1 MDTTPTKPRLRE
13 QFRNVIR
20 VNHYSIRTEK
30 TYWYWIRYFLRYRRM
45 RHPLEMGPA
54 EVSEFLTWLAVS
66 RHVAAATQNQAL
78 NALVFLYGKVLDR
91 PLGDIGDTVRAKRPA
106 RIPTVLTHS
115 EATQII
121 GLLPEPH
128 KLIASL
134 MYGSGLRVVEAC
146 RLRIKDLDFDRQI
159 LTVRSG
165 KGDKDRTTLLPAS
178 LIEPL
183 RARRARIQRAWR
195 EQDAFY
201 RCEASLPYA
210 LRRKYPNAA
219 RSLEWQWL
227 FPSQGLCADDEGNIV
242 RHHLHVSA
250 VQKAVRRA
258 VRAAAIGKPAGCH
271 TFRHTFATELLRR
284 GSDIR
289 TVQTL
294 LGHADVRT
302 TQIYTHVLG
311 NAFAGVQSPL
321 G

>member
-1 MDTTPTKPRLRE
+1 MDTTPAKPRLRE

-30 TYWYWIRYFLRYRRM
+30 AYWYWIRYFLRYHQM

-54 EVSEFLTWLAVS
+54 EVSAFLTWLAVS
-66 RHVAAATQNQAL
+66 RHVTAATQNQAL

-106 RIPTVLTHS
+106 RIPTVLTHG

-121 GLLPEPH
+121 ALLQEPH

-146 RLRIKDLDFDRQI
+146 RLRIKDIDFDRQI
-159 LTVRSG
+159 ITVRSG
-165 KGDKDRTTLLPAS
+165 KGDKDRTTLLPTS

-183 RARRARIQRAWR
+183 RERRARIQRAWR
-195 EQDAFY
+195 KQDAFY
-201 RCEASLPYA
+201 QCDASLPYA

-242 RHHLHVSA
+242 RHHLHVNA
-250 VQKAVRRA
+250 
-258 VRAAAIGKPAGCH
+258 
-271 TFRHTFATELLRR
+271 
-284 GSDIR
+284 
-289 TVQTL
+289 VQTL

>member
-1 MDTTPTKPRLRE
+1 MDTTPAKPRLRE

-30 TYWYWIRYFLRYRRM
+30 TYWYWIRYFLRYHQM

-54 EVSEFLTWLAVS
+54 EVSAFLTWLAVS
-66 RHVAAATQNQAL
+66 RHVTAATQNQAL

-106 RIPTVLTHS
+106 RIPTVLTHG

-121 GLLPEPH
+121 ALLQEPH

-146 RLRIKDLDFDRQI
+146 RLRIKDIDFDRQI
-159 LTVRSG
+159 ITVRSG

-183 RARRARIQRAWR
+183 RERRARIQRAWR
-195 EQDAFY
+195 KQDAFY
-201 RCEASLPYA
+201 QCDASLPYA

-242 RHHLHVSA
+242 RHHLHVNA
-250 VQKAVRRA
+250 
-258 VRAAAIGKPAGCH
+258 
-271 TFRHTFATELLRR
+271 
-284 GSDIR
+284 
-289 TVQTL
+289 VQTL

-311 NAFAGVQSPL
+311 NAFAGVQSLL

>member
-1 MDTTPTKPRLRE
+1 MDTPPAKPRLHE

-30 TYWYWIRYFLRYRRM
+30 TYWYWIRYFLRYHQM

-54 EVSEFLTWLAVS
+54 EVSAFLTWLAVS
-66 RHVAAATQNQAL
+66 RHVTAATQNQAL

-106 RIPTVLTHS
+106 RIPTVLTHG

-121 GLLPEPH
+121 ALLQEPH

-146 RLRIKDLDFDRQI
+146 RLRIKDIDFDRQI
-159 LTVRSG
+159 ITVRSG
-165 KGDKDRTTLLPAS
+165 KGDKDRTTLLPTS

-183 RARRARIQRAWR
+183 RERRARIQRAWR
-195 EQDAFY
+195 KQDAFY
-201 RCEASLPYA
+201 QCDASLPYA

-242 RHHLHVSA
+242 RHHLHVNA
-250 VQKAVRRA
+250 
-258 VRAAAIGKPAGCH
+258 
-271 TFRHTFATELLRR
+271 
-284 GSDIR
+284 
-289 TVQTL
+289 VQTL

-311 NAFAGVQSPL
+311 NAFAGVQSLL

>member
-1 MDTTPTKPRLRE
+1 MDTTPAKPRLHE

-30 TYWYWIRYFLRYRRM
+30 TYWYWIRYFLRYHQM

-54 EVSEFLTWLAVS
+54 EVSAFLTWLAVS
-66 RHVAAATQNQAL
+66 RHVTAATQNQAL

-106 RIPTVLTHS
+106 RIPTVLTHG

-121 GLLPEPH
+121 ALLQEPH

-146 RLRIKDLDFDRQI
+146 RLRIKDIDFDRQI
-159 LTVRSG
+159 ITVRSG

-183 RARRARIQRAWR
+183 RERRARIQRAWR
-195 EQDAFY
+195 KQDAFY
-201 RCEASLPYA
+201 QCDASLPYA

-242 RHHLHVSA
+242 RHHLHVNA
-250 VQKAVRRA
+250 
-258 VRAAAIGKPAGCH
+258 
-271 TFRHTFATELLRR
+271 
-284 GSDIR
+284 
-289 TVQTL
+289 VQTL

-311 NAFAGVQSPL
+311 NAFAGVQSLL

>member
-1 MDTTPTKPRLRE
+1 MDTTPAKPRLHE

-30 TYWYWIRYFLRYRRM
+30 TYWYWIRYFLRYHQM

-54 EVSEFLTWLAVS
+54 EVSAFLTWLAVS
-66 RHVAAATQNQAL
+66 RHVTAATQNQAL

-106 RIPTVLTHS
+106 RIPTVLTHG

-121 GLLPEPH
+121 ALLQEPH

-146 RLRIKDLDFDRQI
+146 RLRIKDIDFDRQI
-159 LTVRSG
+159 ITVRSG

-183 RARRARIQRAWR
+183 RERRARIQRAWR
-195 EQDAFY
+195 KQDAFY
-201 RCEASLPYA
+201 QCDASLPYA

-242 RHHLHVSA
+242 RHHLHVNA
-250 VQKAVRRA
+250 
-258 VRAAAIGKPAGCH
+258 
-271 TFRHTFATELLRR
+271 
-284 GSDIR
+284 
-289 TVQTL
+289 VQTL

>member
-1 MDTTPTKPRLRE
+1 METPAPKPRLRE
-13 QFRNVIR
+13 QFRNVIK

-30 TYWYWIRYFLRYRRM
+30 TYWYWIRYFLRYHRM
-45 RHPLEMGPA
+45 RHPLEMGPN
-54 EVSEFLTWLAVS
+54 EVNEFLTWLAVS

-78 NALVFLYGKVLDR
+78 NALVFLYSKVLDH

-146 RLRIKDLDFDRQI
+146 RLRVKDIDFDRQI
-159 LTVRSG
+159 ITVRSG
-165 KGDKDRTTLLPAS
+165 KGDKDRNTLLPAS

-183 RARRARIQRAWR
+183 RERRARIRRAWS
-195 EQDAFY
+195 EKDAFY
-201 RCEASLPYA
+201 KCDASLPYA
-210 LRRKYPNAA
+210 LRRKYPSAA

-227 FPSQGLCADDEGNIV
+227 FPATGLCADDEGNIV

-250 VQKAVRRA
+250 VQKVVRRA
-258 VRAAAIGKPAGCH
+258 VRAAAIGKPASCH

-294 LGHADVRT
+294 LGHTDVRT

>member
-1 MDTTPTKPRLRE
+1 MDTTPAKPRLRE

-30 TYWYWIRYFLRYRRM
+30 TYWYWIRYFLRYHQM

-54 EVSEFLTWLAVS
+54 EVSAFLTWLAVS

-106 RIPTVLTHS
+106 RIPTVLTHG

-121 GLLPEPH
+121 ALLQEPH

-146 RLRIKDLDFDRQI
+146 RLRIKDIDFDRQI
-159 LTVRSG
+159 ITVRSG
-165 KGDKDRTTLLPAS
+165 KGDKDRTTLLPTS

-183 RARRARIQRAWR
+183 RERRARIQRAWR

-201 RCEASLPYA
+201 QCDASLPCA

-219 RSLEWQWL
+219 RALE
-227 FPSQGLCADDEGNIV
+227 
-242 RHHLHVSA
+242 
-250 VQKAVRRA
+250 
-258 VRAAAIGKPAGCH
+258 
-271 TFRHTFATELLRR
+271 
-284 GSDIR
+284 
-289 TVQTL
+289 
-294 LGHADVRT
+294 
-302 TQIYTHVLG
+302 
-311 NAFAGVQSPL
+311 
-321 G
+321 

>member
-1 MDTTPTKPRLRE
+1 MDTTPAKPRLHE

-30 TYWYWIRYFLRYRRM
+30 TYWYWIRYFLRYHQM

-54 EVSEFLTWLAVS
+54 EVSAFLTWLAVS
-66 RHVAAATQNQAL
+66 RHVTAATQNQAL

-106 RIPTVLTHS
+106 RIPTVLTHG

-121 GLLPEPH
+121 ALLQEPH

-146 RLRIKDLDFDRQI
+146 RLRIKDIDFDRQI
-159 LTVRSG
+159 ITVRSG
-165 KGDKDRTTLLPAS
+165 KGDKDRPTLLPTS

-183 RARRARIQRAWR
+183 RERRARIQRAWR
-195 EQDAFY
+195 KQDAFY
-201 RCEASLPYA
+201 QCDASLPYA

-242 RHHLHVSA
+242 RHHLHVNA
-250 VQKAVRRA
+250 
-258 VRAAAIGKPAGCH
+258 
-271 TFRHTFATELLRR
+271 
-284 GSDIR
+284 
-289 TVQTL
+289 VQTL

-311 NAFAGVQSPL
+311 NAFAGVQSLL

>member
-1 MDTTPTKPRLRE
+1 MDTTPAKPRLHE

-20 VNHYSIRTEK
+20 VNHYSIRTKK
-30 TYWYWIRYFLRYRRM
+30 TYWYWIRYFLRYHQM

-54 EVSEFLTWLAVS
+54 EVSAFLTWLAVS
-66 RHVAAATQNQAL
+66 RHVTAATQNQAL

-106 RIPTVLTHS
+106 RIPTVLTHG

-121 GLLPEPH
+121 ALLQEPH

-146 RLRIKDLDFDRQI
+146 RLRIKDIDFDRQI
-159 LTVRSG
+159 ITVRSG
-165 KGDKDRTTLLPAS
+165 KGDKDRTTLLPTS

-183 RARRARIQRAWR
+183 RERRARIQRAWR
-195 EQDAFY
+195 KQDAFY
-201 RCEASLPYA
+201 QCDASLPYA

-242 RHHLHVSA
+242 RHHLHVNA
-250 VQKAVRRA
+250 
-258 VRAAAIGKPAGCH
+258 
-271 TFRHTFATELLRR
+271 
-284 GSDIR
+284 
-289 TVQTL
+289 VQTL

-311 NAFAGVQSPL
+311 NAFAGVQSLL

>member
-1 MDTTPTKPRLRE
+1 MDTTPTKPRLHE

-30 TYWYWIRYFLRYRRM
+30 TYWYWIRYFLRYHQM

-54 EVSEFLTWLAVS
+54 EVSAFLTWLAVS
-66 RHVAAATQNQAL
+66 RHVTAATQNQAL

-106 RIPTVLTHS
+106 RIPTVLTHG

-121 GLLPEPH
+121 ALLQEPH

-146 RLRIKDLDFDRQI
+146 RLRIKDIDFDRQI
-159 LTVRSG
+159 ITVRSG
-165 KGDKDRTTLLPAS
+165 KGDKDRTTLLPTS

-183 RARRARIQRAWR
+183 RERRARIQRAWR
-195 EQDAFY
+195 KQDAFY
-201 RCEASLPYA
+201 QCDASLPYA

-242 RHHLHVSA
+242 RHHLHVNA
-250 VQKAVRRA
+250 
-258 VRAAAIGKPAGCH
+258 
-271 TFRHTFATELLRR
+271 
-284 GSDIR
+284 
-289 TVQTL
+289 VQTL

>member
-1 MDTTPTKPRLRE
+1 MDTTPAKPRLHE

-30 TYWYWIRYFLRYRRM
+30 TYWYWIRYFLRYHQM

-54 EVSEFLTWLAVS
+54 EVSAFLTWLAVS
-66 RHVAAATQNQAL
+66 RHVTAATQNQAL

-106 RIPTVLTHS
+106 RIPTVLTHG

-121 GLLPEPH
+121 ALLQEPH

-146 RLRIKDLDFDRQI
+146 RLRIKDIDFDRQI
-159 LTVRSG
+159 ITVRSG
-165 KGDKDRTTLLPAS
+165 KGDKDRTTLLPTS

-183 RARRARIQRAWR
+183 RERRARIQRAWR
-195 EQDAFY
+195 KQDAL
-201 RCEASLPYA
+201 CQCDASLPYA

-242 RHHLHVSA
+242 RHHLHVNA
-250 VQKAVRRA
+250 
-258 VRAAAIGKPAGCH
+258 
-271 TFRHTFATELLRR
+271 
-284 GSDIR
+284 
-289 TVQTL
+289 VQTL

-311 NAFAGVQSPL
+311 NAFAGVQSLL

>member
-1 MDTTPTKPRLRE
+1 MDTTPAKPRLHE

-30 TYWYWIRYFLRYRRM
+30 TYWYWIRYFLRYHQM

-54 EVSEFLTWLAVS
+54 EVSAFLTWLAVS
-66 RHVAAATQNQAL
+66 RHVTAATQNQAL

-106 RIPTVLTHS
+106 RIPTVLTPG

-121 GLLPEPH
+121 ALLQEPH

-146 RLRIKDLDFDRQI
+146 RLRIKDIDFDRQI
-159 LTVRSG
+159 ITVRSG
-165 KGDKDRTTLLPAS
+165 KGDKDRTTLLPTS

-183 RARRARIQRAWR
+183 RERRARIQRAWR
-195 EQDAFY
+195 KQDAFY
-201 RCEASLPYA
+201 QCDASLPYA

-242 RHHLHVSA
+242 RHHLHVNA
-250 VQKAVRRA
+250 
-258 VRAAAIGKPAGCH
+258 
-271 TFRHTFATELLRR
+271 
-284 GSDIR
+284 
-289 TVQTL
+289 VQTL

-311 NAFAGVQSPL
+311 NAFAGVQSLL

>member
-1 MDTTPTKPRLRE
+1 MDTTPAKPRLHE

-30 TYWYWIRYFLRYRRM
+30 TYWYWIRYFLRYHQM

-54 EVSEFLTWLAVS
+54 EVSAFLTWLAVS
-66 RHVAAATQNQAL
+66 RHVTAATQNQAL

-106 RIPTVLTHS
+106 RIPTVLTHG
-115 EATQII
+115 EATQINA
-121 GLLPEPH
+121 LLQEPH

-146 RLRIKDLDFDRQI
+146 RLRIKDIDFDRQI
-159 LTVRSG
+159 ITVRSG
-165 KGDKDRTTLLPAS
+165 KGDKDRTTLLPTS

-183 RARRARIQRAWR
+183 RERRARIQRAWR
-195 EQDAFY
+195 KQDAFY
-201 RCEASLPYA
+201 QCDVSLPYA

-242 RHHLHVSA
+242 RHHLHVNA
-250 VQKAVRRA
+250 
-258 VRAAAIGKPAGCH
+258 
-271 TFRHTFATELLRR
+271 
-284 GSDIR
+284 
-289 TVQTL
+289 VQTL

-311 NAFAGVQSPL
+311 NAFAGVQSLL

>member
-1 MDTTPTKPRLRE
+1 MDTTPAKPRLHE

-20 VNHYSIRTEK
+20 VNHYSIRTKK
-30 TYWYWIRYFLRYRRM
+30 TYWYWIRYFLRYHQM

-54 EVSEFLTWLAVS
+54 EVSAFLTWLAVS
-66 RHVAAATQNQAL
+66 RHVTAATQNQAL

-106 RIPTVLTHS
+106 RIPTVLTHG

-121 GLLPEPH
+121 ALLQEPH

-146 RLRIKDLDFDRQI
+146 RLRIKDIDFDRQI
-159 LTVRSG
+159 ITVRSG
-165 KGDKDRTTLLPAS
+165 KGDKDRTTLLPTS

-183 RARRARIQRAWR
+183 RERRARIQRAWR
-195 EQDAFY
+195 KQDAFY
-201 RCEASLPYA
+201 QCDASLPYA

-227 FPSQGLCADDEGNIV
+227 FPSLGLCADDEGDIV
-242 RHHLHVSA
+242 RHHLHVS
-250 VQKAVRRA
+250 
-258 VRAAAIGKPAGCH
+258 
-271 TFRHTFATELLRR
+271 
-284 GSDIR
+284 S
-289 TVQTL
+289 VQTL

>member
-1 MDTTPTKPRLRE
+1 MDTTPAKPRLRE

-30 TYWYWIRYFLRYRRM
+30 TYWYWIRYFLRYHQM

-54 EVSEFLTWLAVS
+54 EVSAFLTWLAVS
-66 RHVAAATQNQAL
+66 RHVTAATQNQAL

-106 RIPTVLTHS
+106 RIPTVLTHG

-121 GLLPEPH
+121 ALLQEPH

-146 RLRIKDLDFDRQI
+146 RLRIKDIDFDRQI
-159 LTVRSG
+159 ITVRSG

-183 RARRARIQRAWR
+183 CARRARTQRAWR

-201 RCEASLPYA
+201 QCDASLPCA

-219 RSLEWQWL
+219 RALE
-227 FPSQGLCADDEGNIV
+227 
-242 RHHLHVSA
+242 
-250 VQKAVRRA
+250 
-258 VRAAAIGKPAGCH
+258 
-271 TFRHTFATELLRR
+271 
-284 GSDIR
+284 
-289 TVQTL
+289 
-294 LGHADVRT
+294 
-302 TQIYTHVLG
+302 
-311 NAFAGVQSPL
+311 
-321 G
+321 

>member
-1 MDTTPTKPRLRE
+1 
-13 QFRNVIR
+13 
-20 VNHYSIRTEK
+20 
-30 TYWYWIRYFLRYRRM
+30 M

-54 EVSEFLTWLAVS
+54 EVNEFLTWLAVS

-78 NALVFLYGKVLDR
+78 NALVFLYGKVLDH
-91 PLGDIGDTVRAKRPA
+91 PLGDIGATVRAKRPA

-146 RLRIKDLDFDRQI
+146 RLRIKDIDFDRQI
-159 LTVRSG
+159 ITVRSG
-165 KGDKDRTTLLPAS
+165 KGDKDRTTLLPTP
-178 LIEPL
+178 LLEPL
-183 RARRARIQRAWR
+183 RERRARMQRAWA
-195 EQDAFY
+195 EKDAFY
-201 RCEASLPYA
+201 QCDASLPYA

-242 RHHLHVSA
+242 RHHLHISA

-258 VRAAAIGKPAGCH
+258 VRATAIGKPAGCH
-271 TFRHTFATELLRR
+271 TARVGCHFVRPPAGGHFSARQGG
-284 GSDIR
+284 GSA
-289 TVQTL
+289 V
-294 LGHADVRT
+294 
-302 TQIYTHVLG
+302 
-311 NAFAGVQSPL
+311 
-321 G
+321 

>member
-1 MDTTPTKPRLRE
+1 MDPTPAKPRLHE

-30 TYWYWIRYFLRYRRM
+30 TYWYWIRYFLRYHQM

-54 EVSEFLTWLAVS
+54 EVSAFLTWLAVS
-66 RHVAAATQNQAL
+66 RHVTAATQNQAL

-106 RIPTVLTHS
+106 RIPTVLTHG

-121 GLLPEPH
+121 ALLQEPH

-146 RLRIKDLDFDRQI
+146 RLRIKDIDFDRQI
-159 LTVRSG
+159 ITVRSG
-165 KGDKDRTTLLPAS
+165 KGDKDRTTLLPTS
-178 LIEPL
+178 PIEPL
-183 RARRARIQRAWR
+183 RERRARIQRAWR
-195 EQDAFY
+195 KQDAFY
-201 RCEASLPYA
+201 QCDASLPYA

-242 RHHLHVSA
+242 RHHLHVNA
-250 VQKAVRRA
+250 
-258 VRAAAIGKPAGCH
+258 
-271 TFRHTFATELLRR
+271 
-284 GSDIR
+284 
-289 TVQTL
+289 VQTL

-311 NAFAGVQSPL
+311 NAFAGVQSLL

>member
-1 MDTTPTKPRLRE
+1 MDTTPAKPRLHE

-30 TYWYWIRYFLRYRRM
+30 TYWYWIRYFLRYHQM

-54 EVSEFLTWLAVS
+54 EVSAFLTWLAVS
-66 RHVAAATQNQAL
+66 RHVTAATQNQVL

-106 RIPTVLTHS
+106 RIPTVLTHG

-121 GLLPEPH
+121 ALLQEPH

-146 RLRIKDLDFDRQI
+146 RLRIKDIDFDRQI
-159 LTVRSG
+159 ITVRSG
-165 KGDKDRTTLLPAS
+165 KGDKDRTTLLPTS

-183 RARRARIQRAWR
+183 CARRARIQRAWR
-195 EQDAFY
+195 EQDTFY
-201 RCEASLPYA
+201 QCDASLPCA

-242 RHHLHVSA
+242 RHHLHVNA
-250 VQKAVRRA
+250 
-258 VRAAAIGKPAGCH
+258 
-271 TFRHTFATELLRR
+271 
-284 GSDIR
+284 
-289 TVQTL
+289 VQTL

>member
-1 MDTTPTKPRLRE
+1 MDTTPAKPRLHE

-30 TYWYWIRYFLRYRRM
+30 TYWYWIRYFLRYHQM

-54 EVSEFLTWLAVS
+54 EVSAFLTWLAVS
-66 RHVAAATQNQAL
+66 RHVTAATQNQAL

-106 RIPTVLTHS
+106 RIPTVLTHG

-121 GLLPEPH
+121 ALLQEPH
-128 KLIASL
+128 RLIASL

-146 RLRIKDLDFDRQI
+146 RLRIKDIDFDRQI
-159 LTVRSG
+159 ITVRSG
-165 KGDKDRTTLLPAS
+165 KGDKDRTTLLPTS

-183 RARRARIQRAWR
+183 RERRARIQRAWR
-195 EQDAFY
+195 KQDAFY
-201 RCEASLPYA
+201 QCDASLPYA

-242 RHHLHVSA
+242 RHHLHVNA
-250 VQKAVRRA
+250 
-258 VRAAAIGKPAGCH
+258 
-271 TFRHTFATELLRR
+271 
-284 GSDIR
+284 
-289 TVQTL
+289 VQTL

-311 NAFAGVQSPL
+311 NAFAGVQSLL

>member
-30 TYWYWIRYFLRYRRM
+30 AYWYWIRYFLRYHRM

-54 EVSEFLTWLAVS
+54 EVSAFLTWLAVS

-106 RIPTVLTHS
+106 RIPTVLTHG

-121 GLLPEPH
+121 ALLPEPH

-146 RLRIKDLDFDRQI
+146 RLRIKDIDFDRQI
-159 LTVRSG
+159 ITVRSG

-183 RARRARIQRAWR
+183 RERRARIQRAWR

-201 RCEASLPYA
+201 QCDASLPYA

-219 RSLEWQWL
+219 RSLEWQRL
-227 FPSQGLCADDEGNIV
+227 FPSQGLSADDEGHIV

-271 TFRHTFATELLRR
+271 TARVGCRFVRPPAGGHFSATQGG
-284 GSDIR
+284 GSA
-289 TVQTL
+289 V
-294 LGHADVRT
+294 
-302 TQIYTHVLG
+302 
-311 NAFAGVQSPL
+311 
-321 G
+321 

>member
-1 MDTTPTKPRLRE
+1 M
-13 QFRNVIR
+13 
-20 VNHYSIRTEK
+20 
-30 TYWYWIRYFLRYRRM
+30 
-45 RHPLEMGPA
+45 
-54 EVSEFLTWLAVS
+54 
-66 RHVAAATQNQAL
+66 
-78 NALVFLYGKVLDR
+78 
-91 PLGDIGDTVRAKRPA
+91 RAKRPA
-106 RIPTVLTHS
+106 RIPTVLTHG

-121 GLLPEPH
+121 ALLPEPH

-134 MYGSGLRVVEAC
+134 MYGLGLRVVEAC
-146 RLRIKDLDFDRQI
+146 RLRIKDIDFDRQI
-159 LTVRSG
+159 IKVRSG
-165 KGDKDRTTLLPAS
+165 KGEKDRTTLLPS
-178 LIEPL
+178 PLIEPL
-183 RARRARIQRAWR
+183 KDRKARIQRVWR

-201 RCEASLPYA
+201 QCNASLPYA

-219 RSLEWQWL
+219 RSLEWQWF
-227 FPSQGLCADDEGNIV
+227 FPSQGLCTDDEGNIV

-258 VRAAAIGKPAGCH
+258 VRATAIGKPAGC
-271 TFRHTFATELLRR
+271 HTFATELLRR

>member
-1 MDTTPTKPRLRE
+1 MDTTPAKPRLHE

-30 TYWYWIRYFLRYRRM
+30 TYWYWIRYFLRYHQM

-54 EVSEFLTWLAVS
+54 EVSAFLTWLAVS
-66 RHVAAATQNQAL
+66 RHVTAATQNQAL

-106 RIPTVLTHS
+106 RIPTVLTHG

-121 GLLPEPH
+121 ALLQEPH

-146 RLRIKDLDFDRQI
+146 RLRIKDIDFDRQI
-159 LTVRSG
+159 ITVRSG
-165 KGDKDRTTLLPAS
+165 KGDKDRTTLLPTS

-183 RARRARIQRAWR
+183 RERRARILRAWR
-195 EQDAFY
+195 KQDAFY
-201 RCEASLPYA
+201 QCDASLPYA

-242 RHHLHVSA
+242 RHHLHVNA
-250 VQKAVRRA
+250 
-258 VRAAAIGKPAGCH
+258 
-271 TFRHTFATELLRR
+271 
-284 GSDIR
+284 
-289 TVQTL
+289 VQTL

-311 NAFAGVQSPL
+311 NAFAGVQSLL